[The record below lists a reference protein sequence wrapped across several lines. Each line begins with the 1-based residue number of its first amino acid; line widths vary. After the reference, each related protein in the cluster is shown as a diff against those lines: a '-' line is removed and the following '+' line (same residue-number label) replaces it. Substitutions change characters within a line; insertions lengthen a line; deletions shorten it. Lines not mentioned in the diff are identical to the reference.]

1 MQCHIFRKI
10 FPVGSPSM
18 EGEAPAMVFLVILV
32 DYEIESLPSFF
43 LFFFLFPFNSF

>member
-1 MQCHIFRKI
+1 
-10 FPVGSPSM
+10 M

-43 LFFFLFPFNSF
+43 ILFLFPFYSF

>member
-1 MQCHIFRKI
+1 
-10 FPVGSPSM
+10 M

-43 LFFFLFPFNSF
+43 FLFLFPFNSF